1 MSKITIGFVEHEP
14 DEKFIAHVQNII
26 ATEKEINL
34 LGKSHQ
40 QVAAA
45 YLLNQGLRTGEC
57 YNSPYS
63 LATIDKSNFL
73 PAHHYALTNSSLL
86 ELKENPLKNTRV
98 VVIDITKTFKHVQ
111 LIRSFAKTLKTAP
124 SALLLL
130 DSRCDTLKHIV
141 LKYDGTPAS
150 SSSILA
156 FSQLFSRKA
165 ANAEK
170 VTLISPVTFKK
181 SQVSVEKEFVK
192 NATTHYNA
200 LGFIKLPLNSAKDF
214 FTYATKNNVNLL
226 ILSKQDLTETLKIIT
241 SKPFHS
247 QLKRQTLSI
256 FIG

>member
-1 MSKITIGFVEHEP
+1 MSNITIGFAAHEP
-14 DEKFIAHVQNII
+14 DERFIEHVQHII
-26 ATEKEINL
+26 AAEKEINF

-40 QVAAA
+40 QVATA
-45 YLLNQGLRTGEC
+45 YLLNQGLKTGEC
-57 YNSPYS
+57 YNNPYS
-63 LATIDKSNFL
+63 LITIGKNNFL
-73 PAHHYALTNSSLL
+73 PAYHYAITNCSLL
-86 ELKENPLKNTRV
+86 KLKENPLKDTRMFI
-98 VVIDITKTFKHVQ
+98 IDITKTFKHVQ
-111 LIRSFAKTLKTAP
+111 LIRSFAKTLKATP

-130 DSRCDTLKHIV
+130 DSRCDALKHIV

-156 FSQLFSRKA
+156 FPQLFPKKA
-165 ANAEK
+165 TNAEK
-170 VTLISPVTFKK
+170 VTLVSPVTFKK
-181 SQVSVEKEFVK
+181 SQIPVEKEFVK
-192 NATTHYNA
+192 NAATHYNA

-247 QLKRQTLSI
+247 QLKREPLSI